1 MLEEGVVMIDALPLI
16 TLDLNME
23 FQKKDFKL
31 LIAVVKDL
39 SSSGIDVLF
48 HWYETF
54 ENFPFV
60 YFI

>member
-48 HWYETF
+48 H
-54 ENFPFV
+54 
-60 YFI
+60 